1 MRLKFNIYLI
11 VFLLGIPVTV
21 CSQNTDID
29 ILKPIN
35 KNESGFKNTWSKLNT
50 GATTTLSISIPAG
63 LAITGFIMRDKKMK
77 QDAMYMGA
85 AFLVSTLVTKS
96 VKHMVN
102 RQRPFA
108 KYPFIVKR
116 ADSEAGL
123 SFPSGHTSAAF
134 STATSLSLRYRKW
147 YIIAPACIFASSV
160 GWARMYQGVH
170 YPSDV
175 LAGALTGAASAWLGY
190 KAQKWM
196 AAKKEQKKKLTL

>member
-1 MRLKFNIYLI
+1 MHLKFNIYLF
-11 VFLLGIPVTV
+11 VFLLVIPATV

-35 KNESGFKNTWSKLNT
+35 KYESGFKNTWSKLNT
-50 GATTTLSISIPAG
+50 GATTPLSIGIPAG

-77 QDAMYMGA
+77 QDALYMGA
-85 AFLVSTLVTKS
+85 AFLASTLVTKS
-96 VKHMVN
+96 VKHIVN

-116 ADSEAGL
+116 IDTETGL

-134 STATSLSLRYRKW
+134 STATSVSLRYRKW
-147 YIIAPACIFASSV
+147 YIIAPACIFAASV

-196 AAKKEQKKKLTL
+196 AGKKEQKKKLTL